1 MSLIINE
8 QALLNLL
15 REKLNADMLK
25 AAEPIIQQALADIE
39 EEMRRAI
46 VPRLVSVLEGNLDM
60 YRDRRDLVIRLRQV
74 DEKTDG

>member
-15 REKLNADMLK
+15 REKLNADMPE
-25 AAEPIIQQALADIE
+25 AAEPIIQKALADIE
-39 EEMRRAI
+39 QEMRRAI

-60 YRDRRDLVIRLRQV
+60 YRDRRDLVIRIRQV
-74 DEKTDG
+74 DGAGK